1 MRPMQKCGPTTI
13 VSWKEEGVHPPPLN
27 MKKSSV
33 SPLSFQNVMYVI
45 AVMHFT
51 LQLFHLEC
59 LYFFW
64 LLLIHS
70 KHSRHYNFV
79 QGPLVKM
86 SKFYALHFPLIWTPW
101 ILFYFSSHGGIYM
114 FGGKFNRYS
123 AWGPGELRYS
133 WLLNLGNGSWL
144 RPVSTPVWVFAES
157 FMLRACLHFSWHKK
171 NNF

>member
-1 MRPMQKCGPTTI
+1 MWTNHHSFMEGRGGTPPTPKHEKI
-13 VSWKEEGVHPPPLN
+13 
-27 MKKSSV
+27 
-33 SPLSFQNVMYVI
+33 LSFPLIIPKCYVCYSGN
-45 AVMHFT
+45 AFYSAT
-51 LQLFHLEC
+51 LSFRMFIFPLTP
-59 LYFFW
+59 
-64 LLLIHS
+64 LIHS

-123 AWGPGELRYS
+123 GWGPGELRYS